1 MTSISSINPFAGMV
15 SNTSSTGIESAMG
28 RDAFLRML
36 LVQLQN
42 QDPMDPTDSQQFSSQ
57 LAQFSQLEE
66 LQSMRDSLDTSL
78 DTDMLLTQSITN
90 TLAASLIGKTVVA
103 NTASG
108 YLHGGSADFQF
119 HLDDAAQTVTIN
131 IFNESGDQVRTVTLT
146 DQTEGDQTYTWNGND
161 SNGNSLPEGVYTFT
175 VLAVDSSGASVTA
188 SPFIQGRITGIR
200 YENGMAVLLIGDI
213 EINLS
218 EVTEILDGESASGGG
233 ENMPWI
239 PYV

>member
-15 SNTSSTGIESAMG
+15 SNSSSTGIESAMG

-36 LVQLQN
+36 MVQLQN

-66 LQSMRDSLDTSL
+66 LQGMRDSLDSSL
-78 DTDMLLTQSITN
+78 STDMLLTQSITN

-108 YLHGGSADFQF
+108 YLHDGSADFHF
-119 HLDDAAQTVTIN
+119 HLDDAAENVKIN
-131 IFNESGDQVRTVTLT
+131 IFDESGSQVKTITLS
-146 DQTEGDQTYTWNGND
+146 DLPEGDQTCTWNGTD

-175 VLAVDSSGASVTA
+175 VSATDSSGASVTA
-188 SPFIQGRITGIR
+188 SPFIEGKITGIR

-218 EVTEILDGESASGGG
+218 EVTEILDGESGSGGE
-233 ENMPWI
+233 ENTPWI
-239 PYV
+239 PFV